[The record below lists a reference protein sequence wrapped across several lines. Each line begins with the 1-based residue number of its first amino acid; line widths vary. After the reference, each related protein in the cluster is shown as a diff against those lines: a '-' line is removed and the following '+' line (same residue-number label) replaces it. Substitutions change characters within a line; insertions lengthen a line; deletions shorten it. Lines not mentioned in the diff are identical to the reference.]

1 MGLSIWALIVYLVV
15 IVIWA
20 VIIKRGIGEAMVIGF
35 LALCGFGG
43 PDFFKLLS
51 IGLAEAFK
59 QPVVFAA
66 LSFTFIGFVLTK
78 SGIIEQQVNILNS
91 ILGRLRGGA
100 GYVST
105 LASAGFGALTHSA
118 SANAATIGSV
128 TIPWMERSNW
138 RKEIAST
145 VVAGNSGNGTV
156 IPPSA
161 AFLIVIGLA
170 NVAPNIDKN
179 LTLVAMFAVAGYC
192 LLWRLA
198 VIFYFVRRYRI
209 AKVSGEELMPLRR
222 SLRQGWVSL
231 IVYLGIAVPV
241 VLTTGSVATGLAD
254 LFGTETGEAAVAAI
268 NILIWIPVLL
278 GILSLI
284 VGRKMLPRTARDWF
298 TFIASTAPRYK
309 DIGATLVFSFAG
321 SAVLLALGLNTELQ
335 AALTSLNAP
344 AFITVLLV
352 VVIIAVVGGPLSAT
366 ATAATLGGVAFTVL
380 VAAGVDPSLAVCAI
394 LVAIST
400 EGASPPGGPSIFIS
414 ASIAEV
420 NPAKTFLPLVL
431 FYVLPF
437 LAIAMIVAFGIL
449 PIPH

>member
-1 MGLSIWALIVYLVV
+1 MGLSVWALIVYLAV

-20 VIIKRGIGEAMVIGF
+20 VVVKRGIGEAMVVGF
-35 LALCGFGG
+35 IALCIFGG
-43 PDFFKLLS
+43 DQFFTLLGV
-51 IGLAEAFK
+51 GLSEAFK

-78 SGIIEQQVNILNS
+78 TGIIEQQVHILNS

-138 RKEIAST
+138 RKETAAA

-161 AFLIVIGLA
+161 AFLIIIGLA
-170 NVAPNIDKN
+170 SVSPHINQGT
-179 LTLVAMFAVAGYC
+179 TLVAMFAVAGYC
-192 LLWRLA
+192 ILWRLL

-209 AKVSGEELMPLRR
+209 AKVAGSELLPLRK
-222 SLRQGWVSL
+222 SLQQGWISL
-231 IVYLGIAVPV
+231 LVYLGIAVPV
-241 VLTTGSVATGLAD
+241 IITVGAA
-254 LFGTETGEAAVAAI
+254 GEAIGRWLGENGPDAVAAI
-268 NILIWIPVLL
+268 NILLWIPIALGVLAIII
-278 GILSLI
+278 GH
-284 VGRKMLPRTARDWF
+284 KKLPRTGKDWYA
-298 TFIASTAPRYK
+298 FIASTAPRYK

-321 SAVLLALGLNTELQ
+321 SAVLLALGLNDQLQ
-335 AALTSLNAP
+335 AALTSLQAP
-344 AFITVLLV
+344 AIVTVILV

-380 VAAGVDPSLAVCAI
+380 TAAGIDPSLAVCAI

-400 EGASPPGGPSIFIS
+400 EGASPPGGPSIFI
-414 ASIAEV
+414 AAGIAEV
-420 NPAKTFLPLVL
+420 NPARTFLPLVL
-431 FYVLPF
+431 WYVLPF
-437 LAIAMIVAFGIL
+437 LVIAVIVAFGII